1 MNRTLAL
8 IAARM
13 GSSRLPGKALAPVGE
28 TTLLGLLLQ
37 RLRAVRGLDEIVLA
51 TTVLPE
57 DDALESWAEQQGLAV
72 HRGDAEDVL
81 GRLVGA
87 VDAHPADRVVEV
99 LGDNPF
105 VPPALVEATLARLEE
120 SGAEFVSTATNE
132 LPHCPPELPRFA
144 IGIRV
149 QAFRADCLRRAC
161 AATMNPDDREHAT
174 RFIVSH
180 PGEFSLGYLPAAGS
194 WAVANR
200 PEWTLAVNHDRNLE
214 LVRKLHEA
222 LAAGNGPYGL
232 EAIFARLDREPSWQA
247 LLGPPPT
254 ETPPR
259 S

>member
-13 GSSRLPGKALAPVGE
+13 GSSRLPGKALEPVGD

-37 RLRAVRGLDEIVLA
+37 RLQAVRGLDVIVLA

-57 DDALESWAEQQGLAV
+57 DDALEAWAHEQGLAV
-72 HRGDAEDVL
+72 YRGDPEDVL

-87 VDAHPADRVVEV
+87 IDAHPAERVVEV

-105 VPPALVEATLARLEE
+105 VPPGLVEATLDHLE
-120 SGAEFVSTATNE
+120 STGAEFVSTATNE

-149 QAFRADCLRRAC
+149 QAFRADCLRRAD
-161 AATMNPDDREHAT
+161 AATADPDDREHAT

-180 PGEFSLGYLPAAGS
+180 PEQFSLAYLPAEGP

-200 PEWTLAVNHDRNLE
+200 PEWTLAVNHARNLE
-214 LVRKLHEA
+214 LVRKLHSA
-222 LAAGNGPYGL
+222 LAAGSKPYGL
-232 EAIFARLDREPSWQA
+232 DAIFARLDREPSWQA
-247 LLGPPPT
+247 LMGPPPT
-254 ETPPR
+254 ETPAPA
-259 S
+259 